1 MGARTRSGP
10 TADPVPPR
18 AAVRIEDHP
27 VHRLRPH
34 ALERTDAPRLVRQY
48 PSGWS
53 HALLAAVIAA
63 CANLAEDATPA
74 AVLRTA
80 AGAFANAN
88 PSTMAALVGGALLA
102 AAREIGDVDDVDLKV
117 ALTIGTVAA
126 ESIATRGKS
135 HVGEKTILDALVP
148 ALEAMETASDDA
160 LAAGIR
166 AAGEGIEQTRSLQ
179 SMRGRASW
187 LGERSKGLRDPGAT
201 AFLRL
206 LEGLDVARQA

>member
-1 MGARTRSGP
+1 MQTPELIRTLDVALTHLASCSDELR
-10 TADPVPPR
+10 DLD
-18 AAVRIEDHP
+18 AALGDGDLGITVS
-27 VHRLRPH
+27 
-34 ALERTDAPRLVRQY
+34 AG
-48 PSGWS
+48 S
-53 HALLAAVIAA
+53 AAVIAA

-74 AVLRTA
+74 TVLRTA

-102 AAREIGDVDDVDLKV
+102 AARTIGDVQDVDLRV

-135 HVGEKTILDALVP
+135 QVGEKTILDAMVP
-148 ALEAMETASDDA
+148 ALEAMESATDDT

-166 AAGEGIEQTRSLQ
+166 AAREGIERTQSLQ

-187 LGERSKGLRDPGAT
+187 LGERSKGLQDPGAT

-206 LEGLDVARQA
+206 LEGLDVARQT